1 MFSLPSEII
10 DVIYEFDGRVRE
22 NRKCLIL
29 ELNNKAA
36 WNDYLNDAIIES
48 YIHAPS
54 ELYPELYYPIKSFCT
69 FYFSKFFSH
78 RKPIFI

>member
-10 DVIYEFDGRVRE
+10 DVIYEFDGRVQE
-22 NRKCLIL
+22 YRKCVIM

-36 WNDYLNDAIIES
+36 WNDYLNNAIIES

-54 ELYPELYYPIKSFCT
+54 ELYYPIKSFCT

-78 RKPIFI
+78 RKPIFLLN

>member
-10 DVIYEFDGRVRE
+10 DYIFLFDGRVQE
-22 NRKCLIL
+22 YRKSVIM

-36 WNDYLNDAIIES
+36 WNDHLNNAIIES
-48 YIHAPS
+48 YIHAPK
-54 ELYPELYYPIKSFCT
+54 ELYPNVYPTREFHT

-78 RKPIFI
+78 RKPLFQ